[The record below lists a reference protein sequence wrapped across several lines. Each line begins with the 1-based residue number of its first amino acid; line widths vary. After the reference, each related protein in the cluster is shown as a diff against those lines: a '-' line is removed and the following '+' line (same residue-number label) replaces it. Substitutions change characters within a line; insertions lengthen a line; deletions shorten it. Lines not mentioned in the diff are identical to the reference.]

1 MSARRVAIVAGEASG
16 DMLGA
21 SLIAAVRARA
31 PDVEF
36 YGIAGPRMM
45 AAGAKSLFPM
55 EKLSVSGYVE
65 VIKHLPEILGI
76 RSQLAKAILAD
87 PPDLFIGV
95 DAPDFNLGLET
106 KLKRAGI
113 PTVHYV
119 SPSIWAWRSERLPG
133 IGRAVDRVLTL
144 FPFEDAI
151 YAKAGIAATFVGH
164 PLADSIPMVPDRAD
178 ARAQLR
184 LPASASAIAL
194 LPGSRVPEL
203 RHHADLMIDT
213 AKRLYAAHPEVRFF
227 VPLATRETRD
237 HFEARLYAREAAELP
252 LTILFGHARLA
263 LQAADVAL
271 IASGTA
277 TLEAALARCPMVI
290 TYRVPRLTYRIM
302 KRKALQPWFGLPNIL
317 AGEFIV
323 PELIQDDATAENL
336 SQALSNWL
344 ENKVARERLAVRF
357 ARIHESLA
365 QGNDERVA
373 NALMPYLTA
382 KAAHAEHAHHDAP
395 GLAALRSR

>member
-1 MSARRVAIVAGEASG
+1 MSRR
-16 DMLGA
+16 
-21 SLIAAVRARA
+21 RARA
-31 PDVEF
+31 PESIVHVAHPVLRSGEDVQISRVTGFHKATLEDGQCVGQRERVEDARQTELV
-36 YGIAGPRMM
+36 YQPTPVQR
-45 AAGAKSLFPM
+45 LFSA
-55 EKLSVSGYVE
+55 E
-65 VIKHLPEILGI
+65 
-76 RSQLAKAILAD
+76 R
-87 PPDLFIGV
+87 F
-95 DAPDFNLGLET
+95 AP
-106 KLKRAGI
+106 
-113 PTVHYV
+113 
-119 SPSIWAWRSERLPG
+119 
-133 IGRAVDRVLTL
+133 VDRVLTL